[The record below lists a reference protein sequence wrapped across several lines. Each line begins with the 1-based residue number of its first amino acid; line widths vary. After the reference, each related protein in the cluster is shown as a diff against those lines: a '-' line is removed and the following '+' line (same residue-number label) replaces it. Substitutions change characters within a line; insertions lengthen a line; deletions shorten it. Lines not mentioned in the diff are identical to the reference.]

1 MDSPSLHSS
10 NYDKN
15 DSYSDSQASVF
26 QAVPPGSDKQTPSPQ
41 KTLKLR
47 VSGSQRVVCLTQWGF
62 GAAGTN
68 DK

>member
-10 NYDKN
+10 NHDKN
-15 DSYSDSQASVF
+15 NSYVDSQTSGF
-26 QAVPPGSDKQTPSPQ
+26 QAALPRSDKQTPLPQ